1 MKSVS
6 RFAMVAT
13 LGAVLVGCGK
23 PVEVPTANVGNI
35 MGTSGYQEAE
45 RAKRFEELTNYKED

>member
-23 PVEVPTANVGNI
+23 PVEVPGVKNKFTYE
-35 MGTSGYQEAE
+35 MQ
-45 RAKRFEELTNYKED
+45 K